1 LGDSLFYVFRELPE
15 KTWYNMPKKFF
26 QAACRLSLL
35 SRLKVVTLQN
45 RRPNAVDK
53 GSFIAEIEACS
64 EMMYRV
70 AWSILRNETDVQD
83 ALQDAALKAWEK
95 RDKLRDEKFFRTW
108 ITRILI
114 NACYDTQRKRRRIVS
129 MDEIPES
136 TVSSAP
142 DPELALALQALP
154 EKLRLPLVL
163 CYSEGMSYEEAAD
176 VLRIPITTL
185 RGRLRRGKEE
195 LRKELNAE

>member
-1 LGDSLFYVFRELPE
+1 MER
-15 KTWYNMPKKFF
+15 KF
-26 QAACRLSLL
+26 
-35 SRLKVVTLQN
+35 
-45 RRPNAVDK
+45 
-53 GSFIAEIEACS
+53 FIAEIETRS
-64 EMMYRV
+64 DMMYRV
-70 AWSILRNETDVQD
+70 AWSILRNDADVQD
-83 ALQDAALKAWEK
+83 ALQDAVLKAWEK

-136 TVSSAP
+136 TVSNAP
-142 DPELALALQALP
+142 DPDLALALQALP

-163 CYSEGMSYEEAAD
+163 CCSEGMSYEEAAD
-176 VLRIPITTL
+176 VLRIPSTTL
-185 RGRLRRGKEE
+185 RGRLRRGKDE

>member
-1 LGDSLFYVFRELPE
+1 MER
-15 KTWYNMPKKFF
+15 KF
-26 QAACRLSLL
+26 
-35 SRLKVVTLQN
+35 
-45 RRPNAVDK
+45 
-53 GSFIAEIEACS
+53 FIAEIETCS
-64 EMMYRV
+64 DMMYRV
-70 AWSILRNETDVQD
+70 AWSILRNDADVQD
-83 ALQDAALKAWEK
+83 ALQDAALKTWEK

-136 TVSSAP
+136 TVSNAP
-142 DPELALALQALP
+142 DPDLALALQALP

-185 RGRLRRGKEE
+185 RGRLCRGKEE

>member
-1 LGDSLFYVFRELPE
+1 MDRGF
-15 KTWYNMPKKFF
+15 
-26 QAACRLSLL
+26 
-35 SRLKVVTLQN
+35 
-45 RRPNAVDK
+45 
-53 GSFIAEIEACS
+53 FIAEIETCS
-64 EMMYRV
+64 DMMYRV
-70 AWSILRNETDVQD
+70 AWSILRNEADVQD
-83 ALQDAALKAWEK
+83 ALQDAVLKAWEK

-136 TVSSAP
+136 TVSNAP

>member
-1 LGDSLFYVFRELPE
+1 MER
-15 KTWYNMPKKFF
+15 KF
-26 QAACRLSLL
+26 
-35 SRLKVVTLQN
+35 
-45 RRPNAVDK
+45 
-53 GSFIAEIEACS
+53 FIAEIETCS
-64 EMMYRV
+64 DMMYRV
-70 AWSILRNETDVQD
+70 AWSILRNDADVQD

-136 TVSSAP
+136 SVSNAP
-142 DPELALALQALP
+142 DPDLAFALQALP

>member
-1 LGDSLFYVFRELPE
+1 MER
-15 KTWYNMPKKFF
+15 KF
-26 QAACRLSLL
+26 
-35 SRLKVVTLQN
+35 
-45 RRPNAVDK
+45 
-53 GSFIAEIEACS
+53 FIAEIETCS
-64 EMMYRV
+64 DMMYRV
-70 AWSILRNETDVQD
+70 AWSILRNDADVQD
-83 ALQDAALKAWEK
+83 ALQDAVLKAWEK

-136 TVSSAP
+136 TVSNAP
-142 DPELALALQALP
+142 DPDLALALQALP

-185 RGRLRRGKEE
+185 RGRLRRGKDE

>member
-1 LGDSLFYVFRELPE
+1 MER
-15 KTWYNMPKKFF
+15 KF
-26 QAACRLSLL
+26 
-35 SRLKVVTLQN
+35 
-45 RRPNAVDK
+45 
-53 GSFIAEIEACS
+53 FIAEIETCS
-64 EMMYRV
+64 DMMYRV
-70 AWSILRNETDVQD
+70 AWSILRNDADVQD
-83 ALQDAALKAWEK
+83 ALQDAVLKAWEK

-136 TVSSAP
+136 TVSNAP
-142 DPELALALQALP
+142 DPDLALALQALP

>member
-1 LGDSLFYVFRELPE
+1 MER
-15 KTWYNMPKKFF
+15 KF
-26 QAACRLSLL
+26 
-35 SRLKVVTLQN
+35 
-45 RRPNAVDK
+45 
-53 GSFIAEIEACS
+53 FIAEIETCS
-64 EMMYRV
+64 DMMYRV
-70 AWSILRNETDVQD
+70 AWSILRNDADVQD
-83 ALQDAALKAWEK
+83 ALQDAVLKAWEK
-95 RDKLRDEKFFRTW
+95 RDKLRDEMFFRTW

-136 TVSSAP
+136 TVSNAP
-142 DPELALALQALP
+142 DPDLALALQALP

>member
-1 LGDSLFYVFRELPE
+1 MER
-15 KTWYNMPKKFF
+15 KF
-26 QAACRLSLL
+26 
-35 SRLKVVTLQN
+35 
-45 RRPNAVDK
+45 
-53 GSFIAEIEACS
+53 FIAEIETCS
-64 EMMYRV
+64 DMMYRV
-70 AWSILRNETDVQD
+70 AWSILRNDADVQD
-83 ALQDAALKAWEK
+83 ALQDAVLKAWEK

-136 TVSSAP
+136 TVSNAP
-142 DPELALALQALP
+142 DPDLTLALQALP